1 MPVTKY
7 AQQSN
12 QKQDTQNNM
21 KKTAKQWLM
30 GLKDEHRNMAIAN
43 MEEGAENDEYS
54 CLSMALSMSCHVWR
68 NTPQGYDFW
77 REIFEQISSGTYFD
91 APQITQESCMEA
103 ARKTMYGLPKRMAT
117 DEDYDKL
124 IKESNPKDSL
134 GTKKVP
140 LSGMPAPVLLECGL
154 VKLHG
159 DLKYGRYNWRDAGVR
174 SSVYYDACIRHLMA
188 WWEGEDED
196 PDSGVHHLAHAMTGL
211 AVLRDS
217 QLQGNCKDD
226 RPKPYGNGW
235 ITAMNETA
243 KNMIEKH
250 ENDK

>member
-1 MPVTKY
+1 MKTIK
-7 AQQSN
+7 AHL
-12 QKQDTQNNM
+12 QDL
-21 KKTAKQWLM
+21 KEPHRTAALEAM
-30 GLKDEHRNMAIAN
+30 DANSRDDEHPHLADALFCAFNWHEHISVVEDWVKIHTDL
-43 MEEGAENDEYS
+43 EE
-54 CLSMALSMSCHVWR
+54 
-68 NTPQGYDFW
+68 
-77 REIFEQISSGTYFD
+77 GTYFD
-91 APQITQESCMEA
+91 APQLTEESCVERKCVWLSTDADKQGME
-103 ARKTMYGLPKRMAT
+103 
-117 DEDYDKL
+117 EL